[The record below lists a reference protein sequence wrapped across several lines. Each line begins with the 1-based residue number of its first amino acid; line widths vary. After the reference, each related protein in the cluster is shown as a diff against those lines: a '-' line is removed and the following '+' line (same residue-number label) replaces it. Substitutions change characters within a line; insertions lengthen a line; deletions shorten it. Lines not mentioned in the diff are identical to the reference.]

1 MTLGR
6 LLDPIFVHVPFHTR
20 LYHSLYYVISLW
32 AIYVFVSLLRSGYF
46 KTAVLTFI
54 SAFPGAWKREWYKTG
69 DPSLLVEINAEL
81 WKLKWQ
87 KLFVE
92 CKRLCSCRLFLLKIR
107 IWVLNCNKGNEE
119 LSKRFFP
126 ILYFNPFKFRK
137 VEILKCFLLHEYR
150 QRLALILINRNGCTL
165 IGLFGDHICMFMSIT
180 DHSTWHSAGSRI

>member
-6 LLDPIFVHVPFHTR
+6 LLDPIFVPVPFCTR
-20 LYHSLYYVISLW
+20 LYCRLYYVISLW
-32 AIYVFVSLLRSGYF
+32 VIYVFVSLLRSEYF

-54 SAFPGAWKREWYKTG
+54 FAFPGAWKTDWYKTG
-69 DPSLLVEINAEL
+69 DPSLFVEINAEL
-81 WKLKWQ
+81 LKRW
-87 KLFVE
+87 KLFVK
-92 CKRLCSCRLFLLKIR
+92 CRGLWSCRLFLLKIR
-107 IWVLNCNKGNEE
+107 IRVLSCNKGNEE
-119 LSKRFFP
+119 LTKRFCP